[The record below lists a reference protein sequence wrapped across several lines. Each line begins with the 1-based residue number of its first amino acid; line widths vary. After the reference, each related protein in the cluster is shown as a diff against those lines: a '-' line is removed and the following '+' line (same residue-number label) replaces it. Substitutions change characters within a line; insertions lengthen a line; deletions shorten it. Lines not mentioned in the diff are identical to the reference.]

1 MYFDQ
6 GKAEKR
12 KFVSLVEPPRG
23 FGRAD
28 CISEVP
34 TCAGSPDSMFPCGGK
49 LIETGGNTG

>member
-1 MYFDQ
+1 MFDQ

-23 FGRAD
+23 VAGPAD

-49 LIETGGNTG
+49 LIQKGGI